1 MVQPGVLISSLKSYG
16 VQFLV
21 GENGED
27 VSAPLH
33 PRELLAGLSVQ
44 ADARMRLALIAVLLQ
59 RPEFALE
66 AGDVLVV
73 LPNDY
78 QPIFMLYFT
87 AACFLQAKYHEQL
100 EDLLGHFQ
108 KIPDLFSEQL
118 NLDPGDSIEENLQEL
133 ALRHTEITDLDVNWN
148 GTYQHAAKRV
158 ITRLR
163 SERKWSKA

>member
-1 MVQPGVLISSLKSYG
+1 M
-16 VQFLV
+16 
-21 GENGED
+21 
-27 VSAPLH
+27 
-33 PRELLAGLSVQ
+33 Q

-73 LPNDY
+73 LPND
-78 QPIFMLYFT
+78 QRPIFKLFYT
-87 AACFLQAKYHEQL
+87 AACYLQAKYHEQL
-100 EDLLGHFQ
+100 EELLGHFQ

-133 ALRHTEITDLDVNWN
+133 ALRHTKITDLNVNWY
-148 GTYQHAAKRV
+148 GTYQHAAMRV

-163 SERKWSKA
+163 SERKWSGA